1 MNFTQAISAGFSNYV
16 NFAGRAIRSEYWY
29 WALFV
34 VLGSIV
40 ARIIDAVI
48 GIGLFNS
55 IFGLAVLLPSI
66 AVGVRRL
73 HDLDR
78 TGWWLLL
85 DFIPVIG
92 WIVLIVWFCSRGTVG
107 ANRFGPALKQ
117 QAGALHR
124 PVFSGR
130 FFAQLLRAP
139 AIAHALA

>member
-1 MNFTQAISAGFSNYV
+1 MNFTQAISSGFSNYV

-34 VLGSIV
+34 VVGSIV

-55 IFGLAVLLPSI
+55 IFGLGVLLPSI

-107 ANRFGPALKQ
+107 ANRFGPDPLT
-117 QAGALHR
+117 GLGVISPR
-124 PVFSGR
+124 PAV
-130 FFAQLLRAP
+130 
-139 AIAHALA
+139 